1 MVNKSGGTLMLN
13 IYCDES
19 CHLEHDNSNCMVL
32 GAISCPKE
40 KVHIISEDL
49 RALKEKH
56 GLSKKYEL
64 KWIKVS
70 ETKIEYFKDVIDYF
84 CKNDYLSFRAVVAD
98 KTHLRHEEF
107 HQTHDEWYYK
117 MYYFLLRYLISP
129 PETYNVY
136 LDIKDTNGG
145 SKVSKLQDIL
155 NHTLYKF
162 YNETVK
168 NIQIIRSDESELLQL
183 SDFVL
188 GAVAYKNRDLSSSNS
203 KLELCRYL
211 ESTTRTSL
219 ISSSSLNNT
228 KFNIFIWKPRT
239 IK

>member
-1 MVNKSGGTLMLN
+1 MIN

-19 CHLEHDNSNCMVL
+19 CHLEQDDSNCMVL

-40 KVHIISEDL
+40 KVHMFSEEL
-49 RALKEKH
+49 RNLKVKH

-64 KWIKVS
+64 KWTKVS
-70 ETKIEYFKDVIDYF
+70 ETKLDYFKDVIDF
-84 CKNDYLSFRAVVAD
+84 FQENKELSFRAVVAD
-98 KTHLRHEEF
+98 KTHLCHDNF
-107 HQTHDEWYYK
+107 HQTHDDWYYK

-136 LDIKDTNGG
+136 LDIKDTHGG

-183 SDFVL
+183 SDFIL
-188 GAVAYKNRDLSSSNS
+188 GAVAYKNRNLSSSNS

-211 ESTTRTSL
+211 ESATSTSL
-219 ISSSSLNNT
+219 ISSSLLNNT
-228 KFNIFIWKPRT
+228 KFNIFMWKPRN